1 MAIRLNAE
9 RLARM
14 VSLLI
19 VTEPSTS
26 ATVRHIGFVGSVPIE
41 SLSRPAE
48 TKRSVVQRPEIK
60 KALPVKVGLFASFD
74 NAAGQR
80 HFARG
85 PTLKTAQATG
95 CGGSIA
101 ELRAVLQSL
110 TQTFSNQGEPKRP
123 TVGRGISGFSTRKTP
138 DSPGQCVPLAKPVR
152 SFAPTPITKC
162 TGRAS
167 GTLFQRAVNNQFR
180 VRWWARQKD

>member
-1 MAIRLNAE
+1 MAR
-9 RLARM
+9 RLAARFPAL
-14 VSLLI
+14 VPAGGLR
-19 VTEPSTS
+19 S
-26 ATVRHIGFVGSVPIE
+26 ARGPARGRRRLRRRLVP
-41 SLSRPAE
+41 
-48 TKRSVVQRPEIK
+48 VQDQHL
-60 KALPVKVGLFASFD
+60 ADVLHGLRASAFAD
-74 NAAGQR
+74 RGQR